1 MATSFENQY
10 IDESYQ
16 KVVQISGSLL
26 ADGTG
31 SVITN
36 LDLTASNA
44 VSASYAVSASVEIT
58 KEISSSYAD
67 NAGTAI
73 SASHA
78 VQSNNAT
85 TAALATSASYIGG
98 AQVDGQVAQA
108 GVAGLANLVYGYNV
122 AGAVTSSISASFA
135 ATASLLLGSVV
146 SASRATSA
154 ASADTATSSSHALQA
169 DSSLTS
175 VSASHSQRADL
186 ADTATQATTATSA
199 SHALQA
205 DNALTAT
212 SATTATTASNANYA
226 TSASRAIS
234 AASADTA
241 TSATTATSASH
252 AVQADSSLTA
262 ISSSHAVASD
272 TSISSSFAS
281 TTALAFDANDLI
293 IGVKNTLGVTI
304 TKGQT
309 LHATG
314 VTGENIDVITS
325 SNANGDMPAIG
336 LASADINAGAAGN
349 AIISGRLIGFNTNGF
364 VAGENVYVGID
375 GGLTQ
380 TKPTGSALIQNIGIV
395 GKVDATDGEL
405 VVLGAGRSND
415 VPNIAHN
422 NVWLGDANGVAQ
434 AVVSSSLKVDDATT
448 AQTASIAT
456 SASHAV
462 RSDIADGLATTARIN
477 IADITASNASFTSA
491 SIGYLRTTTG
501 SATIIGDEYIILNAD
516 SPTQRYAGIKV
527 YDSGSGLTG
536 SFEWDSVD
544 DNWLQVAT
552 DGTAA
557 GFLTGISGSK
567 GSEAYPANN
576 TIVKGTGNHTVKDSS
591 IVDDGTKVST
601 TLPISASAGV
611 TASLHGNADTAT
623 LATNATNAT
632 SASHALQADNATTAS
647 YATNADNW
655 NGIFTG
661 SASMTGSLTVN
672 GDTLLSYKTAPN
684 FTRKDIVTFPSFTK
698 SASPGN
704 GQTFAYNAFNYFNIP
719 VAGTVNN
726 VFQIAQ
732 GNDSDLSQY
741 GSYLNVGG
749 ARSDLFL
756 LASGSDTDAK
766 KTATISVLDDG
777 DSTYAGNA
785 VARYYGTTIEIGQYN
800 SRDIQIGNGMNGGT
814 GYDTRTIQTSAENMY
829 IGAAPGL
836 SFAWKNG
843 TNNYS
848 GNPTKDIEFWY
859 TGSATFHQTSSIVS
873 PAIVVSGSVA
883 SHVQDLTIAST
894 TASLNCNT
902 GDVFRLTLANNANT
916 HLVAT
921 NINPGQVI
929 TIKVKNNATAAGTL
943 SFNSEFAFAGGTAPT
958 VTATVNAEDIITF
971 QSFDS
976 SKLYGTS
983 VLNLS

>member
-1 MATSFENQY
+1 MAADYNLTNQY
-10 IDESYQ
+10 ISQ
-16 KVVQISGSLL
+16 SFQQLMQISGSIPV
-26 ADGTG
+26 DGTG
-31 SVITN
+31 SVITT
-36 LDLTASNA
+36 LDITASHA
-44 VSASYAVSASVEIT
+44 VSASYAATASFLLGSIASASFADYATTANSASHAVSSNSSLT
-58 KEISSSYAD
+58 SISSSHAVASNTSISASHAV
-67 NAGTAI
+67 NANTATSATTAI

-78 VQSNNAT
+78 GTSN
-85 TAALATSASYIGG
+85 
-98 AQVDGQVAQA
+98 
-108 GVAGLANLVYGYNV
+108 
-122 AGAVTSSISASFA
+122 
-135 ATASLLLGSVV
+135 
-146 SASRATSA
+146 
-154 ASADTATSSSHALQA
+154 
-169 DSSLTS
+169 SSLT
-175 VSASHSQRADL
+175 
-186 ADTATQATTATSA
+186 
-199 SHALQA
+199 
-205 DNALTAT
+205 
-212 SATTATTASNANYA
+212 
-226 TSASRAIS
+226 AI
-234 AASADTA
+234 
-241 TSATTATSASH
+241 TATSASH
-252 AVQADSSLTA
+252 AVQANNAISSTTA
-262 ISSSHAVASD
+262 ISASQSD
-272 TSISSSFAS
+272 NAINAESAESIDM
-281 TTALAFDANDLI
+281 TAMPGDSQAFIPISLDR
-293 IGVKNTLGVTI
+293 IGNN
-304 TKGQT
+304 QT
-309 LHATG
+309 LHGDINLQFDSNAATLKPYNITAGNIISASSFIGAGAG
-314 VTGENIDVITS
+314 VTG
-325 SNANGDMPAIG
+325 
-336 LASADINAGAAGN
+336 
-349 AIISGRLIGFNTNGF
+349 
-364 VAGENVYVGID
+364 
-375 GGLTQ
+375 
-380 TKPTGSALIQNIGIV
+380 
-395 GKVDATDGEL
+395 
-405 VVLGAGRSND
+405 VV
-415 VPNIAHN
+415 
-422 NVWLGDANGVAQ
+422 
-434 AVVSSSLKVDDATT
+434 
-448 AQTASIAT
+448 

-462 RSDIADGLATTARIN
+462 RANLADNLPSTARIN
-477 IADITASNASFTSA
+477 ITDITASNASFTSA

-544 DNWLQVAT
+544 DNWMQVAT
-552 DGTAA
+552 NGTSA
-557 GFLTGISGSK
+557 GFLTGVSGSK
-567 GSEAYPANN
+567 GSEAYPSNN
-576 TIVKGTGNHTVKDSS
+576 TILKGTGNHTVKDSS
-591 IVDDGTKVST
+591 IVDNGIKVST

-623 LATNATNAT
+623 
-632 SASHALQADNATTAS
+632 TAS
-647 YATNADNW
+647 YAVNGENW

-672 GDTLLSYKTAPN
+672 GDTLLNYKTAPN
-684 FTRKDIVTFPSFTK
+684 YARKDIVTFPSFTK

-719 VAGTVNN
+719 VAGAVNN

-732 GNDSDLSQY
+732 GSDSDITDYGAYLS
-741 GSYLNVGG
+741 VGG
-749 ARSDLFL
+749 ARTDIFL

-785 VARYYGTTIEIGQYN
+785 VARYYGTTIEIGDYN

-836 SFAWKNG
+836 SFTWKDG

-902 GDVFRLTLANNANT
+902 GDVFRLTLANATNT

-929 TIKVKNNATAAGTL
+929 TVKVKNNATAAGTL
-943 SFNSEFAFAGGTAPT
+943 SFNSEFAFAGATAPT
-958 VTATVNAEDIITF
+958 VTAAVNAEDIITF